1 MFKFIKMFCSVVYPP
16 DYGSSR
22 IQFQALWFQC
32 HNSIITQEMRR
43 LKWCL
48 VLPNEGEVEY
58 CRIIGDSVWACFI
71 GAWLMTQICS
81 DLVSVGRITV
91 FILQIGRQS
100 STIKW
105 HKMKMKLSKSISRPS
120 NLESYQLKVYLR
132 HHRLPGTVFVLLN
145 KNNIY
150 GFLVTN
156 LTTLSMLN
164 LSHHLPSNFVGAG
177 NVLFQLRYSQIWT
190 ASMIDKASF
199 DPHSHEP
206 KFRLSLSVEL
216 GANQASDLV

>member
-91 FILQIGRQS
+91 FILQIGRQL
-100 STIKW
+100 STTKW

-177 NVLFQLRYSQIWT
+177 NVMFQLRYSQIWRRFT
-190 ASMIDKASF
+190 RR
-199 DPHSHEP
+199 HSSLIRMSLNSDFHLALNLAQT
-206 KFRLSLSVEL
+206 KRLI
-216 GANQASDLV
+216 